1 MVPKEK
7 FEHFKK
13 YMEFIHYYLIYGS
26 YHPDSAIRDRKA
38 VGKATKSDQ
47 YKVDETGTLFYC
59 APNTMIW
66 QKIITADEERQKI
79 LVSCHSTP
87 LGSHSGINA
96 TTEKITRQFYWKG
109 VKEDVR
115 EFVSKCYYCQTK
127 NRGSSKKKR
136 TEEGA
141 DSGEIENEEDEEFSQ
156 EATKALIEGI
166 RKRYDQL
173 SEKHTRP
180 VVYKEVQEEL
190 AQKGFYF
197 NKERVRRKWNALISM
212 HKKMRREFFEL
223 NPTWEYYQMID
234 SFHGD
239 TDYGLQEDKGTIN
252 HSGEVDCHNPK
263 EEETSFTC
271 TKQNSSHSGSVYSP
285 PLHQSSFMP
294 KNEYVSPQV
303 TTCPSA
309 QTSTSDFHP
318 GPPFVTLHSSCV
330 LKGKDY
336 VSNAQGHVAS
346 HQSASVLPKSKM
358 SKTGNTKTDSQ
369 REVGSSIKT
378 VPMVFKIV
386 PDLTGVHG
394 VDASQVPP
402 ITVVGALSGKNEVK
416 QISEPKLILNK
427 SPTFQTINSK
437 YFPSDDMKRQ
447 ERLKLKTLLSI
458 NKELKNLSKIQ
469 ENILKTQEQIL
480 NAVKSN
486 TPSEET
492 SDINKRQEIL
502 RPLKRSR
509 KK

>member
-1 MVPKEK
+1 
-7 FEHFKK
+7 
-13 YMEFIHYYLIYGS
+13 
-26 YHPDSAIRDRKA
+26 
-38 VGKATKSDQ
+38 
-47 YKVDETGTLFYC
+47 
-59 APNTMIW
+59 
-66 QKIITADEERQKI
+66 
-79 LVSCHSTP
+79 
-87 LGSHSGINA
+87 
-96 TTEKITRQFYWKG
+96 
-109 VKEDVR
+109 
-115 EFVSKCYYCQTK
+115 
-127 NRGSSKKKR
+127 
-136 TEEGA
+136 
-141 DSGEIENEEDEEFSQ
+141 
-156 EATKALIEGI
+156 
-166 RKRYDQL
+166 
-173 SEKHTRP
+173 
-180 VVYKEVQEEL
+180 
-190 AQKGFYF
+190 
-197 NKERVRRKWNALISM
+197 
-212 HKKMRREFFEL
+212 
-223 NPTWEYYQMID
+223 MID